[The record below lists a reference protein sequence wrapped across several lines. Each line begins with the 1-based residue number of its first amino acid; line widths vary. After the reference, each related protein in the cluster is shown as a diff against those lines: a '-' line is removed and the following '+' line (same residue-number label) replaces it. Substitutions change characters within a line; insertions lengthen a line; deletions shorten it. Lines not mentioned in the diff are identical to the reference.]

1 MRGVAVLLNVVS
13 GVVGLVAMTVALWLV
28 YPPLALFALGG
39 FLFMLGVL
47 RDDGKGAGD
56 GPTS

>member
-1 MRGVAVLLNVVS
+1 VLLNVVS